1 MEGHASGTQGPHKPK
16 STKNN
21 SAIDPQTASQG
32 QVKVDKEILYADR
45 AQFLPW
51 RPRLYPAAQKM
62 VTYSALAQACIIG
75 YGFISNAFPIPVI
88 YGVV

>member
-1 MEGHASGTQGPHKPK
+1 M
-16 STKNN
+16 
-21 SAIDPQTASQG
+21 ASQG

-88 YGVV
+88 YGVVWV